1 MPRRKVP
8 FPYPALSRGE
18 FHPRR
23 DLDHWHALVQRD
35 ARIIRWFIQDE
46 MDLDFGDSPLGQFMG
61 LYDQA
66 DPNMVVPPFESIALE
81 QRRYLLHG
89 SAQFERLA
97 WAIWVLYGSDAVE
110 QMDGSFVRREVLGAD
125 NPQADRKLPGG
136 IGTLHIAA
144 RLVQA
149 GGGRVSLFG
158 NKVEGHD
165 IRWVT
170 GDGDVVLVERKD
182 RAYEAGLT
190 DTPEKRARRIIEEI
204 NGSHIPDESSAFRL
218 LVVGFQNLVL
228 NADTEQ
234 TDKSYQR
241 AIEEG
246 SRAFRWP
253 TSPTSYSSS
262 IWASKPSGAAAT
274 MHDQFSPSPSYR
286 RIGLLVH
293 LAPTTVAAIARKLH
307 ARPRT
312 RPAS

>member
-1 MPRRKVP
+1 MPRQKVP
-8 FPYPALSRGE
+8 FPYPALPKGE

-35 ARIIRWFIQDE
+35 ARIVRWFIEDE
-46 MDLDFGDSPLGQFMG
+46 MGLEFGDSPLAEFIGA
-61 LYDQA
+61 YDQA
-66 DPNMVVPPFESIALE
+66 DPNIVVPAFESIPLE
-81 QRRYLLHG
+81 QRRHFLHG

-110 QMDGSFVRREVLGAD
+110 QMDGSFVRYEVLGAD

-149 GGGRVSLFG
+149 GGGRVSVYG

-190 DTPEKRARRIIEEI
+190 DTAEKRARRIIEEI
-204 NGSHIPDESSAFRL
+204 NGSHIPDEPGAFRVL
-218 LVVGFQNLVL
+218 MVGFPHLVL
-228 NADTEQ
+228 SADTEQ

-241 AIEEG
+241 AIEEEFKG
-246 SRAFRWP
+246 LPMDGLPHVVLIEHLGLEAER
-253 TSPTSYSSS
+253 
-262 IWASKPSGAAAT
+262 SGGERNNF
-274 MHDQFSPSPSYR
+274 FSPQPINLKLNQMGAKTER
-286 RIGLLVH
+286 ALRLL
-293 LAPTTVAAIARKLH
+293 ARALG
-307 ARPRT
+307 ADLD
-312 RPAS
+312 

>member
-190 DTPEKRARRIIEEI
+190 DTPEKRARRILEEI
-204 NGSHIPDESSAFRL
+204 NGSHIPDESSAFRV

-241 AIEEG
+241 AIEEEFKGVPVVEALRSDRGHPGEAPRGHPWDRCCG
-246 SRAFRWP
+246 SWREYWP
-253 TSPTSYSSS
+253 GVIQTRVRFGQVVGQVLGST
-262 IWASKPSGAAAT
+262 
-274 MHDQFSPSPSYR
+274 R
-286 RIGLLVH
+286 R
-293 LAPTTVAAIARKLH
+293 
-307 ARPRT
+307 
-312 RPAS
+312 S